1 MQLSD
6 LFKSEYQYQLKSI
19 NYHLIEPVT
28 VQPSYQIS
36 CKDFVQAVP
45 ETDNSVQFIF
55 RREVAF
61 EPENLFSIEVSFSA
75 TLTYKED
82 LSEEIRNA
90 PLSELEAAFRR
101 PNDTYSINLVSR
113 ASLLIAQIT
122 SSYGQQPLVT
132 PPVICANESVSAE

>member
-6 LFKSEYQYQLKSI
+6 LFKNEYQYQLKSI
-19 NYHLIEPVT
+19 NYHLVEPVV
-28 VQPSYQIS
+28 VQQSYQIS
-36 CKDFVQAVP
+36 CKDFVQAIP

-55 RREVAF
+55 RREIAF
-61 EPENLFSIEVSFSA
+61 EPENLFAVEVSFAA
-75 TLTYKED
+75 TLTYRDD
-82 LSEEIRNA
+82 LSDDVKNA
-90 PLSELEAAFRR
+90 PLSELEAAFRHT
-101 PNDTYSINLVSR
+101 NDAYSTNLAAR